1 MAGLSLRMHRF
12 YFAAITLL
20 FTCYLPTVFAQVLM
34 LSQLPYRDP
43 AALDAL
49 LALTEVRFAAAIQTS
64 WPQTEQVLARY
75 IRPGVKIDPPS
86 VFYSSISE
94 ACMTAHQVA
103 SCRLYIDFLS
113 WLMKSKRPPLR
124 SPTAALPVLLRPAQ
138 LPWKNTALLHAVL
151 LLDAPTLDSALHA
164 HWGWVRHIITNYLPD
179 HFSLYPISKVFNDIR
194 TTCNSTHTEVACRLH
209 LSDISGVIDN
219 NTGVP
224 QTVFRT
230 LAQIPYR
237 DPAPLDALLDLP
249 ESELRAQ
256 LSHNWSQID
265 LLLNAYIHWNIALV
279 GNLPFASSRL
289 DCQSWMP
296 ADYFMCKNY
305 LQRLSSFMHN
315 K

>member
-1 MAGLSLRMHRF
+1 MAGLLLRPYRF
-12 YFAAITLL
+12 YIAAITLF
-20 FTCYLPTVFAQVLM
+20 FTLYLPCACAQVLM

-49 LALTEVRFAAAIQTS
+49 LALTEVRFATAIQTA
-64 WPQTEQVLARY
+64 WPQTENMLSRY
-75 IRPGVKIDPPS
+75 IRPGVRIDPPS
-86 VFYSSISE
+86 VFYSSISA

-103 SCRLYIDFLS
+103 SCRLYMDFLS
-113 WLMKSKRPPLR
+113 WLMKSKRPPLHP
-124 SPTAALPVLLRPAQ
+124 STAALPVLLRPAQ

-151 LLDAPTLDSALHA
+151 LLDAPMLESALHT
-164 HWGWVRHIITNYLPD
+164 HWDWVKHIITDYLPD

-209 LSDISGVIDN
+209 LSDIAGVIDN
-219 NTGVP
+219 NAGAP
-224 QTVFRT
+224 QTFFRT
-230 LAQIPYR
+230 LAQVPYR

-249 ESELRAQ
+249 EAELRTQ
-256 LSHNWSQID
+256 LTHNWSHID

-289 DCQSWMP
+289 DCQAWMP

-305 LQRLSSFMHN
+305 LHRLSAFMHN